1 MISKEDNY
9 AIIMSNFAI
18 DKRNYFVF
26 NSDNYVSMV
35 YYADYEIN
43 DSRCIAYQ
51 DTTWASTERQKYLK
65 AISDGKKG
73 YSEEGLLKEEKYF
86 GLFLLETNNFEDSA
100 KTIFCHYK
108 NRWAIETYYNYV
120 RNELNFNALYQQD
133 YFCMQGLS
141 FIVTISGMI
150 YHDIKTIA
158 KRVNVDVK
166 EIMREMKKIK
176 ISFESDKWV
185 IRNNIKKVREF
196 AQKIGFNIPNIPIFR

>member
-1 MISKEDNY
+1 M
-9 AIIMSNFAI
+9 
-18 DKRNYFVF
+18 
-26 NSDNYVSMV
+26 
-35 YYADYEIN
+35 
-43 DSRCIAYQ
+43 
-51 DTTWASTERQKYLK
+51 
-65 AISDGKKG
+65 
-73 YSEEGLLKEEKYF
+73 
-86 GLFLLETNNFEDSA
+86 
-100 KTIFCHYK
+100 
-108 NRWAIETYYNYV
+108 YYNYV